1 MHIASYIGL
10 VVGLTIFV
18 GLVIWQGIGDLL
30 DLLLSSGWALLLV
43 PVAWFPTVLMNAR
56 CWQLLFLPPHGP
68 NFGQAFYAQWMG
80 RAVNT
85 LLPVASIGGEVVKAR
100 VLVLWGIDGKHSSA
114 SAVVD
119 KTVQALTTIVWGIIG
134 ISLLAAM
141 SLDDELALYSAL
153 GLAIL
158 AAGIAGFLVVQKAG
172 VFGLL
177 VKSAKLVTSSERIE
191 SLVGTADEVD
201 GAVRAL

>member
-1 MHIASYIGL
+1 MRVASYIGL

-18 GLVIWQGIGDLL
+18 GLVTWQGIGDLL

-119 KTVQALTTIVWGIIG
+119 KTVQALTTIVWRRYRYQLTGG
-134 ISLLAAM
+134 HVPRRRTRSLFRPRTCNTRSRYRGLLGR
-141 SLDDELALYSAL
+141 SKGRCFRAL
-153 GLAIL
+153 GQIRE
-158 AAGIAGFLVVQKAG
+158 GG
-172 VFGLL
+172 
-177 VKSAKLVTSSERIE
+177 
-191 SLVGTADEVD
+191 D
-201 GAVRAL
+201 